1 MYYLTSMSDISSS
14 PTSHLNHTAYSLP
27 PSLLRPSRCFDKEL
41 LSHSSH
47 SYSTSKLLAHS
58 VCPYF
63 QSMSQVGVSALHHD
77 CYFLRSSYLLSAFT
91 WITTNTSSM
100 DSCFLVSPHFQS
112 TSQVKCYRSF
122 PPCKQPPVPFLF
134 TQNKNEVI

>member
-47 SYSTSKLLAHS
+47 SFSTSKLLAHS

-77 CYFLRSSYLLSAFT
+77 CYFLRSSYYYQLLLGLLQILHQWTPAS
-91 WITTNTSSM
+91 W
-100 DSCFLVSPHFQS
+100 
-112 TSQVKCYRSF
+112 F
-122 PPCKQPPVPFLF
+122 PPISNQPARLNVTGHSLLANSHQCLSFSPRIK
-134 TQNKNEVI
+134 TK